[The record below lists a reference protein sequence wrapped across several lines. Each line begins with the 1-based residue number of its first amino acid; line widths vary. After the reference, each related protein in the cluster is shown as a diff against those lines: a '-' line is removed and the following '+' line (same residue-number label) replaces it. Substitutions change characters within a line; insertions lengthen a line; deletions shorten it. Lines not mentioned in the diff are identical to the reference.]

1 MKRQYG
7 EDSNI
12 FRIRCLGLPPLQDD
26 DTIIP
31 IHLLEDAMK
40 RDVEAQEVAPIWG
53 VDISRFGSDRS
64 ALAKRKGNVLVEPI
78 KSWQGKDLME
88 TVGII
93 LAEYESVPY
102 DQRPSDILVDSIGL
116 GSGVVDRL
124 IELELPARGVN
135 VAESPAL
142 GQRYMKLRDE
152 LWFRAKEW
160 LEARDCKMPEDE
172 VLVHELSAVRYSITS
187 NGKFKCEAKD
197 QMKRRGLKSPDLA
210 DAFVLTFAQQAIRA
224 TGNSSLAYGYRRNL
238 DYGDSNWIV

>member
-1 MKRQYG
+1 MVSEEWIEDMKRQYG

-142 GQRYMKLRDE
+142 GQR
-152 LWFRAKEW
+152 
-160 LEARDCKMPEDE
+160 
-172 VLVHELSAVRYSITS
+172 
-187 NGKFKCEAKD
+187 
-197 QMKRRGLKSPDLA
+197 
-210 DAFVLTFAQQAIRA
+210 
-224 TGNSSLAYGYRRNL
+224 
-238 DYGDSNWIV
+238 